1 MSPTIF
7 RYKNMRFYFFAN
19 EEPRVHVHIISPNG
33 EAKFWIEPVV
43 ALAISKN
50 FSKKEILEIQKTVE
64 LKQDEIKEAWQKFF
78 SKKK

>member
-7 RYKNMRFYFFAN
+7 RHKNFRFYFFAN
-19 EEPRVHVHIISPNG
+19 EEPRVHIHIISPHG

-43 ALAISKN
+43 ALAVNKN
-50 FSKKEILEIQKTVE
+50 FTKKELLEIQKIVE
-64 LKQDEIKEAWQKFF
+64 LKQNEIKEAWKKFF